1 MLSQGVAQLLV
12 RDLEEEVVQ
21 ALRRKAAE
29 EGTGRLI
36 TWP

>member
-12 RDLEEEVVQ
+12 RDLEEVVQ